1 MSASPL
7 ITINVKNLTV

>member
-7 ITINVKNLTV
+7 IQYSVLNT